1 MVKTLGIQEGSG
13 KRDWV
18 LRLVLGQG
26 ESLKIGLRGLVS
38 ALGFPCCVHYCRNV
52 VDKRGL
58 PCPRVFGGS
67 MVLEVMR

>member
-13 KRDWV
+13 KREWV

-26 ESLKIGLRGLVS
+26 ESLKIGPRGIVS

-52 VDKRGL
+52 LWISGGFLV
-58 PCPRVFGGS
+58 RVFLVDRWYG
-67 MVLEVMR
+67 R